1 MNHLPGP
8 SGTEHQIVRS
18 SSGSTVFQRAAALG
32 SRNSSSSSNPG
43 ARVQRFARPTI
54 FANRSRRNERQPKPV
69 TYSRDIFCLL
79 PEFRGRSGT
88 VIIPRGSRRSAL
100 ADERSGL
107 LGKIIFQSDWSEE
120 RTVEEIT
127 RVFAMPFGLSTEDIL
142 AGKRVE
148 FSYLQRTGAGARSLC
163 LPVVTSDFKW
173 SGRQVSTLAKS
184 GGVIYILS
192 AHEIPVVRNV
202 FRS

>member
-1 MNHLPGP
+1 
-8 SGTEHQIVRS
+8 
-18 SSGSTVFQRAAALG
+18 
-32 SRNSSSSSNPG
+32 
-43 ARVQRFARPTI
+43 
-54 FANRSRRNERQPKPV
+54 
-69 TYSRDIFCLL
+69 
-79 PEFRGRSGT
+79 
-88 VIIPRGSRRSAL
+88 
-100 ADERSGL
+100 
-107 LGKIIFQSDWSEE
+107 
-120 RTVEEIT
+120 VEEIT